1 MNILRSLK
9 GFYFLELS
17 KSFFEPR
24 VLTRLGRIC
33 LHPSQV
39 TVGEKAWEALMSFP
53 QGEELKV
60 FELKVF
66 ELKVFGQK
74 VFELNMRSRQKVGQ
88 QVLLW
93 VAHVGKRLAEKAD
106 KSCVKRGQ

>member
-1 MNILRSLK
+1 M
-9 GFYFLELS
+9 
-17 KSFFEPR
+17 SFFEPR

-60 FELKVF
+60 FE
-66 ELKVFGQK
+66 QK
-74 VFELNMRSRQKVGQ
+74 VFRAKYEKRAKSGATGPIVGGTRQKKCRQHKKQTKV
-88 QVLLW
+88 V
-93 VAHVGKRLAEKAD
+93 
-106 KSCVKRGQ
+106 

>member
-60 FELKVF
+60 FE
-66 ELKVFGQK
+66 QK
-74 VFELNMRSRQKVGQ
+74 VFRAEYEKRAKSVATGPIVGSTRQKKCRQHKKQTKV
-88 QVLLW
+88 V
-93 VAHVGKRLAEKAD
+93 
-106 KSCVKRGQ
+106 